1 MIHLQQYLFEYYS
14 VKQKNG
20 FFLQLIKNVDFSIPG
35 VFIVNF
41 ILNFIV
47 ILLFLMLAKH
57 RFKLSAKTK
66 ISSNKLWSC

>member
-35 VFIVNF
+35 VFVVNF

-47 ILLFLMLAKH
+47 IYTVF
-57 RFKLSAKTK
+57 F
-66 ISSNKLWSC
+66 